1 MYEMPS
7 KTLLAK
13 MIRRFILSGS
23 VLASTGRHLL
33 SVGTLLV
40 RAVTPHAL
48 RARVVIEYILVPV

>member
-1 MYEMPS
+1 MPS